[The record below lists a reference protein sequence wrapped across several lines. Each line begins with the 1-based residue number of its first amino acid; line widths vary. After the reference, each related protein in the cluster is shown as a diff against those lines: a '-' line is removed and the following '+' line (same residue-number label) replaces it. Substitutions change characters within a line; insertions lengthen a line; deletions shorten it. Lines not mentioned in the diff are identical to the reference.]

1 MLKMVEMAAMVEI
14 VAMVMEAMVV
24 MVAIAILVEEETEGM
39 AVIVN
44 TEKVEMEGMEETD
57 QKVVVEEVM
66 EVEGHLEMEIM
77 VKMAIR
83 NN

>member
-14 VAMVMEAMVV
+14 VAMVMEDTVV
-24 MVAIAILVEEETEGM
+24 MVVIAILVAVETEGM

-44 TEKVEMEGMEETD
+44 MEKVETEGMEETD